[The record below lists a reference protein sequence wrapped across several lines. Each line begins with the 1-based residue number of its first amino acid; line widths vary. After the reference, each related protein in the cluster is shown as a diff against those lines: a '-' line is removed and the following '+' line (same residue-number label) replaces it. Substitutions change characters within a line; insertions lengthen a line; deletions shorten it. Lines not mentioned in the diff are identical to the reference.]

1 MGLNADFNNISA
13 ISWQSILLVEEPES
27 GENQQHVYQQ
37 VTDKLYHIMLHQV
50 HITMSGVQINNF
62 SGDMIMTMAAL
73 QFIMTGS
80 N

>member
-1 MGLNADFNNISA
+1 
-13 ISWQSILLVEEPES
+13 
-27 GENQQHVYQQ
+27 
-37 VTDKLYHIMLHQV
+37 MLHQV
-50 HITMSGVQINNF
+50 HLTMSGVQINNF